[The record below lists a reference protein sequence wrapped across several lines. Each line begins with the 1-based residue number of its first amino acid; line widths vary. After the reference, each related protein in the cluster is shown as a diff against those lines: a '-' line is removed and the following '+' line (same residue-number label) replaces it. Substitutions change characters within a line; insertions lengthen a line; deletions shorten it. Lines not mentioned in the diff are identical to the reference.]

1 MADLIFRRCL
11 CMSFV
16 KKTFWR
22 ERIFSRAVSHG
33 TYMVRIRPKLR
44 FESMA
49 SLAGRSST
57 SAHCSRVDSEA

>member
-1 MADLIFRRCL
+1 MGAKALAAATKARTMERRRARCMADLIFRRCL

-33 TYMVRIRPKLR
+33 TD
-44 FESMA
+44 S
-49 SLAGRSST
+49 
-57 SAHCSRVDSEA
+57 SEAQI